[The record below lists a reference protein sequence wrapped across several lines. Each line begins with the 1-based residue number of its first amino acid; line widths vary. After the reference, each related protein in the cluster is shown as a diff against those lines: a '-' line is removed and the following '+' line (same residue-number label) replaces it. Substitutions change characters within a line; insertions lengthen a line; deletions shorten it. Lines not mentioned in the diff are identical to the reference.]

1 MLHDIDLV
9 REQLIVPIIIVTLY
23 QEQADYSDI
32 FVAYK
37 LELINK
43 QTYLWQ

>member
-1 MLHDIDLV
+1 MLHVIDAV
-9 REQLIVPIIIVTLY
+9 KEQFIVPIIIVTLY
-23 QEQADYSDI
+23 QKQANYSGI

-43 QTYLWQ
+43 QTYL